1 MSTSLKGLVWIVV
14 AGVALSLAI
23 LAGLPGMAEAQEVET
38 QTLGTAST
46 EAEQNTTTDDE
57 KGAPAAWRPAPE
69 SSTTRLVVEPG
80 DSLWSISEEH
90 IGPGATP
97 KQIAYEVERTVDLNR
112 GRIGEGPNL
121 IFPGQELVL
130 LPPVSDTAATAP
142 VSQEPAAAQQAP
154 NPIVV
159 QPEGVSDSPVAEP
172 AVSEEAVLENGA
184 SGGAISEDAV
194 TAPPTRGQTDEQAE
208 NASAESVPAESIPA
222 ESVPAESVPTTT
234 AAGGVAGSLLEVYDN
249 IKVERRLL
257 GIGILALTLI
267 VAILMAMRLPM
278 RRNVEEPAA
287 WGIPQDYYE
296 NYARPEAPREASS
309 ETSTK
314 TARRPEG
321 EPSSSPA
328 PEAPPE
334 EPTREPSTSTSVTTG
349 GTTANTPTGETEG
362 DLPVGAAPA
371 DASARNRERL
381 KRARHLRRISQKRS
395 PTSW

>member
-1 MSTSLKGLVWIVV
+1 LSTSLKGLVWIVV

-38 QTLGTAST
+38 QTLGTAFT
-46 EAEQNTTTDDE
+46 EAEQNTTTDNE
-57 KGAPAAWRPAPE
+57 KGAPAAWRSAPE

-97 KQIAYEVERTVDLNR
+97 KQIAYEVERTFDLNR
-112 GRIGEGPNL
+112 ERIGEDPNL
-121 IFPGQELVL
+121 IFPGQEFVL
-130 LPPVSDTAATAP
+130 LPPASDTAATAP
-142 VSQEPAAAQQAP
+142 VSQEPAAAQRAP
-154 NPIVV
+154 KPIVV
-159 QPEGVSDSPVAEP
+159 QSEGVSDSPVAEH
-172 AVSEEAVLENGA
+172 AVSEEAVPENGA
-184 SGGAISEDAV
+184 SGGAVSEDAV
-194 TAPPTRGQTDEQAE
+194 TAPPTKGQTDEQAE
-208 NASAESVPAESIPA
+208 NASAESVPAESM
-222 ESVPAESVPTTT
+222 SSTT

-267 VAILMAMRLPM
+267 VAILMAWRLPM
-278 RRNVEEPAA
+278 RRNVEDPAA

-296 NYARPEAPREASS
+296 NYARPEAPRE
-309 ETSTK
+309 TSTE

-334 EPTREPSTSTSVTTG
+334 EPTREPSTSTS
-349 GTTANTPTGETEG
+349 GTTTSSSPTGETEG
-362 DLPVGAAPA
+362 ALPVGAAPA
-371 DASARNRERL
+371 DASARSRERL
-381 KRARHLRRISQKRS
+381 RRAHHLRRISQRRS

>member
-57 KGAPAAWRPAPE
+57 KGAPAAWRSAPE

-97 KQIAYEVERTVDLNR
+97 KQIAYEVERTFDLNR
-112 GRIGEGPNL
+112 GRIGEDPNL
-121 IFPGQELVL
+121 IFPGQEFVL
-130 LPPVSDTAATAP
+130 LPPASDTAATAP
-142 VSQEPAAAQQAP
+142 MSQEPAAAQQAP

-159 QPEGVSDSPVAEP
+159 QSEGVSDSPVVEP
-172 AVSEEAVLENGA
+172 AVSEEAVPENGA
-184 SGGAISEDAV
+184 SGGAVSEDAA
-194 TAPPTRGQTDEQAE
+194 TAPPTKGQTDEQAE
-208 NASAESVPAESIPA
+208 NASAESVPAES
-222 ESVPAESVPTTT
+222 VPTTT
-234 AAGGVAGSLLEVYDN
+234 AAGGVASSLLEVYDN

-278 RRNVEEPAA
+278 RRNVEDPAA

-296 NYARPEAPREASS
+296 NYARPEAPREAST
-309 ETSTK
+309 ETSTE

-321 EPSSSPA
+321 EPSSRPA
-328 PEAPPE
+328 PEALPE
-334 EPTREPSTSTSVTTG
+334 EPAREPSTSTSGTTG
-349 GTTANTPTGETEG
+349 GTTANIPTGETEG

-371 DASARNRERL
+371 DASARSRERL
-381 KRARHLRRISQKRS
+381 RRARHLKRISQRRS

>member
-97 KQIAYEVERTVDLNR
+97 KQIAYEVERTFDLNR
-112 GRIGEGPNL
+112 GRIGEDPNL
-121 IFPGQELVL
+121 IFPGQEFVL
-130 LPPVSDTAATAP
+130 LPPASDTAATAP
-142 VSQEPAAAQQAP
+142 VIQEPAAAQQAP

-159 QPEGVSDSPVAEP
+159 QSEGVSDSPVAEP
-172 AVSEEAVLENGA
+172 AVSEEAVPENGA
-184 SGGAISEDAV
+184 SGGAVSEDAV
-194 TAPPTRGQTDEQAE
+194 TAPPTSGQTDEQAE
-208 NASAESVPAESIPA
+208 NASAESVPAES
-222 ESVPAESVPTTT
+222 VPTTT
-234 AAGGVAGSLLEVYDN
+234 AAGGFAGSLLEVYDN

-278 RRNVEEPAA
+278 RRNVEDPAA

-309 ETSTK
+309 ETSTE

-334 EPTREPSTSTSVTTG
+334 EPAREPSTSTS
-349 GTTANTPTGETEG
+349 GTTANIPTGETEG

-371 DASARNRERL
+371 DASARSRERL
-381 KRARHLRRISQKRS
+381 RRARHLSRISQRRS
-395 PTSW
+395 PTGW